1 MGSGTRHCQTKK
13 KYFGIDHQ
21 DDSDSI
27 ILVVLY
33 HNLKIQTGRCHDIFY
48 YLQDDVLLSFFSQT
62 ESLHVHRI
70 PARNLSFR
78 KSPIEFFQNPNGGSL
93 KTLAQS
99 NHFVT
104 SKHVGGSKKGLI
116 ISYRI
121 LTMKLRTRELRFLP
135 VVFFGVVDLFWLPH
149 EQTDRISIWVFLWGL
164 EILGFSP
171 PIIRPRA
178 RVHSKSMMNQFIDSA
193 TSFF

>member
-13 KYFGIDHQ
+13 IYFGIDHQ

-135 VVFFGVVDLFWLPH
+135 VVFFGGS
-149 EQTDRISIWVFLWGL
+149 RSILTTAWANRSN
-164 EILGFSP
+164 INLGVSMGVGNPWIFTPYHSPKGARPLKIDDEPIYWFS
-171 PIIRPRA
+171 
-178 RVHSKSMMNQFIDSA
+178 N
-193 TSFF
+193 